1 MLGAFQENKFEWES
15 AIAKLTK
22 YGPQVEI
29 KLFCYF
35 FIIIRVAEFPPLSQ
49 KKRKILI

>member
-1 MLGAFQENKFEWES
+1 MLGAVQENKFEWES

-22 YGPQVEI
+22 YGPQVKI

-35 FIIIRVAEFPPLSQ
+35 FIIIRVAEVPPPTPT
-49 KKRKILI
+49 KIFFY